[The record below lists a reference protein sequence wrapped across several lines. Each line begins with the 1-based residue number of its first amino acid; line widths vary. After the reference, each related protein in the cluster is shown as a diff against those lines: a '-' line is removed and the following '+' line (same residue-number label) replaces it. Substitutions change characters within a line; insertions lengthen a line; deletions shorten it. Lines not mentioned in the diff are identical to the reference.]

1 MNETRRNNDMVR
13 ANCRQFFTANDFKF
27 VADALARRGGEK
39 VELSRLVGDESAR
52 NAALDSQALFD
63 ALMDLPEPLPISAH
77 LYFYVVTR
85 HALTQRGVEARD
97 VSDYVASVLTEF
109 SHTEKLCKLG
119 APKAREEF
127 NYVVEL
133 LAATQRAPSE
143 HVFLIHSH
151 LGNYAL
157 FIAGIF
163 PQHVQ
168 HRVER
173 RGAPSI
179 EFYEDV
185 GASSYRLASDHQMA
199 RVHMLAEIYRSISEQ
214 FRDIRLALNRLAD
227 LHIHIEG
234 ASGAEKLLLS
244 GDEGASA

>member
-1 MNETRRNNDMVR
+1 MNESRRTPDMVH

-27 VADALARRGGEK
+27 VADALARRGGAK
-39 VELSRLVGDESAR
+39 VEIAQLVGDESAR
-52 NAALDSQALFD
+52 NTALDSQALFD

-77 LYFYVVTR
+77 LYFYVATR
-85 HALTQRGVEARD
+85 HALTQRGVEDRD

-109 SHTEKLCKLG
+109 SRTEKLSKLG
-119 APKAREEF
+119 APKSREEF
-127 NYVVEL
+127 NYITDL

-151 LGNYAL
+151 LGNYSL

-163 PQHVQ
+163 PLHVQ

-199 RVHMLAEIYRSISEQ
+199 RVHMLAEIYRRISEQ
-214 FRDIRLALNRLAD
+214 FRDIRLALNRLAESH
-227 LHIHIEG
+227 LHIEG
-234 ASGAEKLLLS
+234 AGAAERLLASGDGGAE
-244 GDEGASA
+244 A

>member
-1 MNETRRNNDMVR
+1 MNESRRTHDMVH

-27 VADALARRGGEK
+27 VADALARRGGES
-39 VELSRLVGDESAR
+39 VEISRLIGDESAR

-63 ALMDLPEPLPISAH
+63 ALSDLPEPLPISAH

-85 HALTQRGVEARD
+85 HALTQRGVEDCD

-109 SHTEKLCKLG
+109 SRTEKLSKLG
-119 APKAREEF
+119 APKSREEF
-127 NYVVEL
+127 NYITDL

-151 LGNYAL
+151 LGNYSL

-168 HRVER
+168 HRVQR

-199 RVHMLAEIYRSISEQ
+199 RVHMLAEIYRRISEQ
-214 FRDIRLALNRLAD
+214 FRDIRLALNRLAESH
-227 LHIHIEG
+227 LHIEG
-234 ASGAEKLLLS
+234 AAAAERLLASGDGGAE
-244 GDEGASA
+244 A

>member
-1 MNETRRNNDMVR
+1 MVH

-27 VADALARRGGEK
+27 VAEVLARRGGEK
-39 VELSRLVGDESAR
+39 VEIARLVGDESAR
-52 NAALDSQALFD
+52 NTALDSQALFD

-85 HALTQRGVEARD
+85 HALTQRGVEDRD

-109 SHTEKLCKLG
+109 SQTEKLCKLG
-119 APKAREEF
+119 APKAREQF
-127 NYVVEL
+127 NYVVDL

-143 HVFLIHSH
+143 RVFLIHSH

-157 FIAGIF
+157 FLTGIF

-168 HRVER
+168 HREER
-173 RGAPSI
+173 QGAPSI

-199 RVHMLAEIYRSISEQ
+199 RVHMLTEIYRCISEQ

-227 LHIHIEG
+227 LHLHIEATG
-234 ASGAEKLLLS
+234 VAERLLS
-244 GDEGASA
+244 PSGGEGAGT